1 MSEWLE
7 LLVCVCVF
15 LSLLVSACMCL
26 HLCVCLYVP
35 SLVCLQWHVCLYV
48 WMWEFVSESASW
60 SLCMCLFG
68 AFHVLYD
75 FPKKQH
81 YQYAFWISINCYDNT
96 NFKFILYL
104 HVLLT
109 VDKKKKKK
117 NEILIFTVKSIL
129 SITRLTK

>member
-1 MSEWLE
+1 M
-7 LLVCVCVF
+7 CVCVF

-109 VDKKKKKK
+109 VDKKNIWNSDFYCKEYLVNNQINK
-117 NEILIFTVKSIL
+117 
-129 SITRLTK
+129 ITMAVLRIY